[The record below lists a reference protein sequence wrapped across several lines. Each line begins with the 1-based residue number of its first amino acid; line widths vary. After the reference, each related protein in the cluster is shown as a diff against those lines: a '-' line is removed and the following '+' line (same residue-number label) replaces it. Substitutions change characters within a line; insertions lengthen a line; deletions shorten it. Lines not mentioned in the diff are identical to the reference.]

1 MFPCSHENISFLW
14 NEKRRGENKEESC
27 SQKLRFLYFMRS
39 PEVWEHTRAHVLD
52 ECPSLSQEN
61 ALVQKPLLQRD
72 VTHLSS
78 FGWHGIIA
86 GVRGGH
92 GHDECVYILDE
103 WKFPAFGFKNA
114 NPICLTLFFLFL
126 IHNGKT
132 NISLFVW
139 SWARVFLAFQFCEY

>member
-1 MFPCSHENISFLW
+1 
-14 NEKRRGENKEESC
+14 
-27 SQKLRFLYFMRS
+27 
-39 PEVWEHTRAHVLD
+39 
-52 ECPSLSQEN
+52 
-61 ALVQKPLLQRD
+61 
-72 VTHLSS
+72 
-78 FGWHGIIA
+78 
-86 GVRGGH
+86 
-92 GHDECVYILDE
+92 VYILDE